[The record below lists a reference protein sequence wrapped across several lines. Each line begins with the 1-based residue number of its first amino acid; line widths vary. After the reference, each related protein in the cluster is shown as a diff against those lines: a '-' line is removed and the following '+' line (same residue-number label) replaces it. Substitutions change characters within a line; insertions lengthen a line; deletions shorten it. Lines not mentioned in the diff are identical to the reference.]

1 MPRFLR
7 RLADRLTAAL
17 PPPPDPFEG
26 QTGCRV
32 DGNDWPAGECG
43 MSLDEVYAALDA
55 VTPETCEAARLSLL
69 AQCEA
74 DRG

>member
-7 RLADRLTAAL
+7 RVADRVAAAL
-17 PPPPDPFEG
+17 PPPPDPFDG
-26 QTGCRV
+26 QTGWRV
-32 DGNDWPAGECG
+32 DGRAWPAGPG
-43 MSLDEVYAALDA
+43 LSLAEVYAALDA
-55 VTPETCEAARLSLL
+55 INPDTCEAARLSLL